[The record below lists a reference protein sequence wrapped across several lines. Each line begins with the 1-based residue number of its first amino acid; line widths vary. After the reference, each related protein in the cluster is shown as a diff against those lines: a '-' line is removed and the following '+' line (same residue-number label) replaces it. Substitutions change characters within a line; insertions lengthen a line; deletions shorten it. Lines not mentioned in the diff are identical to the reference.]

1 MIFPVAA
8 SAQQN
13 LRSGYFLDGYTYKYK
28 MNPAMA
34 PERGFFA
41 MPVLGNMGIGMESNL
56 GLSDFLYPTESG
68 KLATFLSPNVSNEE
82 FLKHVPENHRMNMNY
97 DLNILAFGFRTGKS
111 YHTVDLSTRIDG
123 SANVPGSLYSF
134 MKVGSALGD
143 YNWDISNIGMKA
155 SARAQ
160 LAYGYS
166 RSINEALTIGA
177 RVKLLMGMFN
187 LDVTMDKMQLEMS
200 ADRWAVEAHGDMILS
215 DNISEFSPS
224 SFGFG
229 IDLGA
234 TYDFLDYFTA
244 SLSVLDLGSVSW
256 NNTTIASTP
265 DTSWSFDGFDNVQ
278 MTSMGEQISEMISDL
293 TGAFAFEKK
302 EVGVKK
308 SAGLAATIHAG
319 IEARMPFYERLSFG
333 MLYTQK
339 IDGVYSFS
347 EGRLAASVAPT
358 NWFSLTTNYAISN
371 LGHSWGGAVNLHLP
385 GFGIFFGLDS
395 LVPLMN
401 VTPQFI
407 PVNAV
412 NTNMAFGIN
421 FSFGKYHGRFAK

>member
-1 MIFPVAA
+1 
-8 SAQQN
+8 
-13 LRSGYFLDGYTYKYK
+13 
-28 MNPAMA
+28 
-34 PERGFFA
+34 
-41 MPVLGNMGIGMESNL
+41 
-56 GLSDFLYPTESG
+56 
-68 KLATFLSPNVSNEE
+68 
-82 FLKHVPENHRMNMNY
+82 
-97 DLNILAFGFRTGKS
+97 
-111 YHTVDLSTRIDG
+111 
-123 SANVPGSLYSF
+123 
-134 MKVGSALGD
+134 
-143 YNWDISNIGMKA
+143 
-155 SARAQ
+155 
-160 LAYGYS
+160 
-166 RSINEALTIGA
+166 
-177 RVKLLMGMFN
+177 
-187 LDVTMDKMQLEMS
+187 MS

-371 LGHSWGGAVNLHLP
+371 LGHSWGGAFNLHLP

-421 FSFGKYHGRFAK
+421 FSFGK